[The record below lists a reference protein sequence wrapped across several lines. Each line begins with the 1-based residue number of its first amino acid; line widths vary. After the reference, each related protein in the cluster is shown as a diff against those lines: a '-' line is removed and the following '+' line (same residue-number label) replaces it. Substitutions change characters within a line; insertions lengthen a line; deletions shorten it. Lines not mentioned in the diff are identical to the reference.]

1 MRPNKLGCIADP
13 GESVDAYTCA
23 VVVYEFN
30 YFNTG
35 CSHACQ
41 EMSLVERGSKAEAE
55 TVI

>member
-23 VVVYEFN
+23 VVVCEFN